1 MAFLEKTMLKKI
13 LLFEIKNSLFK
24 LSSLIYFI
32 FIFFISFFL
41 ALFFADTFQG
51 ITINYGL
58 LELNSPIILND
69 IITSI
74 GFLGILIIA
83 PIFGQSMN
91 KDFETEFRQ
100 IIFSMP
106 ISKATYFFVRYFGSV
121 ITTIIILSSIG
132 LSIWIATLMPFI
144 NKQFIEEN
152 HFVFYIT
159 PYLFNIIPNILFFG
173 ALFIAIISF
182 FHKMSPIY
190 FCSILI
196 FMGYIIAQRI
206 MGDIDN
212 KFIASLIDPFGS
224 VAMQNITEYWSI
236 AEQKTKIISLTGF
249 YLYNR
254 LFWIT
259 LGSFFLSI
267 GYFLFNP
274 FKLQKEKKISNKTL
288 FTFNKLKK
296 INIALKPK
304 SLKVLLE
311 ISISEFKQAFSNIYF
326 IIILFCGILY
336 LVIASMQI
344 GKIYGTETLPV
355 TYHVLEGIG
364 GSFQLF
370 IVIIITYYA
379 GELVWKDRE
388 KKIYELTDSKP
399 ISNLFFYLSKLSSLI
414 LLQVFLSCL
423 ILITCLFIQ
432 ILSSYYFFE
441 WNIYF
446 QYLFMYFLLPNIF
459 ICILTLFIQ
468 TISKNKYIG
477 HSIVVFYY
485 FLLFWLP
492 SIGFDHNLYLIG
504 KTPNIIYSDMN
515 KFGAS
520 WYPFMIF
527 FLYWGLFHFGIA
539 ILTILLWQR
548 GSIITWKDRF
558 IKFKSCIRLFQKRI
572 LFGSFACWIILG
584 GFIFY
589 NTNILNTY
597 QNKFTQE
604 KKLVAY
610 ELQYKKFEKEIQPEI
625 KSVCIKINLFP
636 EKQSMN
642 AQGIFKYK
650 NCSTKPI
657 TKILLNISQDTNINY
672 LNWNK
677 QTSLVHIDK
686 CLGVNIFNLAEPLLP
701 NESIELSF
709 QLNVKPKGFKNSE
722 FSKKIIENGTFFYG
736 TDFFPFIGYNQSSEI
751 NNEKIR
757 QKYNLP
763 KKPRMHDINDAK
775 ALNKTYVSQEGTWI
789 DFETTIS
796 TSKDQIAIA
805 PGYLVKQWQENDRIF
820 FYYKMEKP
828 ILNFYAFLSGRYK
841 VKYDQ
846 WNDVK
851 IEIYHHPHHTM
862 NISRMIQS
870 IKKSLDYYT
879 KNFSP
884 YQFSQIR
891 IIEFPRYATF
901 AQSFPNTIPY
911 SESIGFISKPKDKN
925 SEDIDYVFYVTAHE
939 MAHQWWGHQVVG
951 GNVQGST
958 MLSESLAQ
966 YSALMVQEKEY
977 GQKQMKKFL
986 KYEMDKYLQGRSG
999 EQKKELPLMYDE
1011 GQHYIHYNKGSLI
1024 FYALKDFLGEE
1035 TVNKVLK
1042 EYIND
1047 VAFQKS
1053 TFTNSVELINHF
1065 KKVVPEDKKYLIEDF
1080 FETITFYE
1088 NSTKNVAFTKKD
1100 DKYQIII
1107 ESDNKKFHSD
1117 ELGIEHEIL
1126 MDDYIDIGIFDK
1138 EGNILYLEKHKIK
1151 SGKNIFHIQVDKKP
1165 YYAGVDPINKLIDK
1179 NSKNHLLKAIEIKK

>member
-1 MAFLEKTMLKKI
+1 MAFLGKTMLKEL
-13 LLFEIKNSLFK
+13 LLFEIKNRLFK
-24 LSSLIYFI
+24 ISSLIYFI
-32 FIFFISFFL
+32 FIFLISFSL
-41 ALFFADTFQG
+41 ALLFADTFQG

-58 LELNSPIILND
+58 LELNSPVVLNN

-74 GFLGILIIA
+74 GFFGILIIA
-83 PIFGQSMN
+83 PIFGQSIN

-100 IIFSMP
+100 IIFATP

-121 ITTIIILSSIG
+121 ASTIAILSSIG
-132 LSIWIATLMPFI
+132 LSIWFATLMPFV
-144 NKQFIEEN
+144 NKQLIGEN
-152 HFVFYIT
+152 HFLFYVT
-159 PYLFNIIPNILFFG
+159 PYLFNIIPNILIFG

-182 FHKMSPIY
+182 FYKMSPIY
-190 FCSILI
+190 LCSILI
-196 FMGYIIAQRI
+196 FMGYLIAQKI
-206 MGDIDN
+206 MADIDN
-212 KFIASLIDPFGS
+212 KFISSLIDPFGLFAIKN
-224 VAMQNITEYWSI
+224 VTEYWSI
-236 AEQKTKIISLTGF
+236 IEQKTKIIPLAS
-249 YLYNR
+249 YILYNR
-254 LFWIT
+254 LLWSAIGT
-259 LGSFFLSI
+259 FFLFI

-288 FTFNKLKK
+288 SNFNKLKK
-296 INIALKPK
+296 INIVLKPK

-326 IIILFCGILY
+326 IIILICGILY
-336 LVIASMQI
+336 LIIASMQI
-344 GKIYGTETLPV
+344 GKIYGTEILPV

-364 GSFQLF
+364 GAFQLF

-388 KKIYELTDSKP
+388 KNIYELTDSKP

-414 LLQVFLSCL
+414 LLQVFLSYI

-432 ILSSYYFFE
+432 IFSGYYFFE
-441 WNIYF
+441 WTVYF
-446 QYLFMYFLLPNIF
+446 QSLFVYFLLPNIF
-459 ICILTLFIQ
+459 ICIFALFIQ
-468 TISKNKYIG
+468 TITKNKYIG

-485 FLLFWLP
+485 FLLSWLP
-492 SIGFDHNLYLIG
+492 NIGLDHNLYLIG
-504 KTPNIIYSDMN
+504 NTPNAIYSDMN
-515 KFGAS
+515 KFGTS

-539 ILTILLWQR
+539 ILTILLWKR

-558 IKFKSCIRLFQKRI
+558 IKFKTSIQSFHKRI
-572 LFGSFACWIILG
+572 LFGSFGCWIILG

-597 QNKFTQE
+597 QIKSTRE
-604 KKLVAY
+604 KNLVAY

-625 KSVCIKINLFP
+625 KSVCINIDLFP

-642 AQGIFKYK
+642 AQGTFKYK

-677 QTSLVHIDK
+677 QNSLVHYDK
-686 CLGVNIFNLAEPLLP
+686 RLGVSIFNLSTPLLP
-701 NESIELSF
+701 NEIIELSF

-722 FSKKIIENGTFFYG
+722 FSKKIVENGTFFYG
-736 TDFFPFIGYNQSSEI
+736 TDFFPVIGYNHSIEI

-763 KKPRMHDINDAK
+763 QKPRMHDINDTK
-775 ALNKTYVSQEGTWI
+775 ALNKTYISNEGTWI

-805 PGYLVKQWQENDRIF
+805 PGYLVKQWEENDRSF
-820 FYYKMEKP
+820 FYYKMNKP

-841 VKYDQ
+841 VEYDQ

-851 IEIYHHPHHTM
+851 IEIYHHPNHTM
-862 NISRMIQS
+862 NISRMIKA

-911 SESIGFISKPKDKN
+911 SESIGFIAKTKDKN

-939 MAHQWWGHQVVG
+939 IAHQWWAHQVIG

-977 GQKQMKKFL
+977 GQHQMTKFL
-986 KYEMDKYLQGRSG
+986 KYEMDTYLQGRAG
-999 EQKKELPLMYDE
+999 EQKKELPLMYNE
-1011 GQHYIHYNKGSLI
+1011 GQQYIHYNKGSLI
-1024 FYALKDFLGEE
+1024 FYALKDYLGEE
-1035 TVNKVLK
+1035 TVNTILR
-1042 EYIND
+1042 EYIKD

-1053 TFTNSVELINHF
+1053 PFTTSKELIKRF
-1065 KKVVPEDKKYLIEDF
+1065 KKAVPEDKKYLIEDF
-1080 FETITFYE
+1080 FETITFYD
-1088 NSTKNVAFTKKD
+1088 NRTKSVAFTKNN
-1100 DKYQIII
+1100 DKYKVII
-1107 ESDNKKFHSD
+1107 ESDNKKFRSD
-1117 ELGIEHEIL
+1117 EIGEEHEIS
-1126 MDDYIDIGIFDK
+1126 MNDYVDVGIFDK
-1138 EGNILYLEKHKIK
+1138 DGNILYLEKHKMK
-1151 SGKNIFHIQVDKKP
+1151 SGKNIFNIQVNKKP
-1165 YYAGVDPINKLIDK
+1165 YKAGVDPINKLIDK
-1179 NSKNHLLKAIEIKK
+1179 NSKNHLVKAIEVKK